1 MKIIVRRRLWPL
13 AGIGALLVALLGGCG
28 PIAATIDTQNA
39 LRDAGY
45 QSVSVNFSVGNTDEV
60 KVSVTVNAGATLSQ
74 ADDVAHIV
82 WNKFHER
89 FSLLA
94 VTVHGTS
101 PAVTRDYSYSDLVT
115 LFGPRNPAYDRT
127 SLSSATTRLGVI
139 VVVVLVVLIAVV
151 VVVIVMV
158 TRRRRRRPP
167 TWPPGGPPWMQGGP
181 PSGPGPWQ
189 PGGPPHWQ
197 GAPQSPV
204 PPGPHPPASYPMWPP
219 PQGPPPVGQ
228 GGPGPG
234 QAPEP
239 ESPPHGQVPGGA
251 GTRPDEAPAW
261 PPAPPPPSSD
271 D

>member
-1 MKIIVRRRLWPL
+1 MKTFARRRLWPL
-13 AGIGALLVALLGGCG
+13 AGIASLLVVLLGGCG

-60 KVSVTVNAGATLSQ
+60 KVSVTVNAEATLTQ

-139 VVVVLVVLIAVV
+139 VIVVLVVLVAAVV
-151 VVVIVMV
+151 FVIVMV

-167 TWPPGGPPWMQGGP
+167 TWPPGGPPWMQGRP
-181 PSGPGPWQ
+181 PPG
-189 PGGPPHWQ
+189 PGGPPPWQ
-197 GAPQSPV
+197 GGPQPPAPS
-204 PPGPHPPASYPMWPP
+204 GPQPPASYPTWPA
-219 PQGPPPVGQ
+219 PQGPPPRRVG
-228 GGPGPG
+228 PAPG
-234 QAPEP
+234 Q
-239 ESPPHGQVPGGA
+239 PPDWGRPQYGQPPGDA
-251 GTRPDEAPAW
+251 GSRPDEEPSW
-261 PPAPPPPSSD
+261 PPPPPPEN
-271 D
+271 

>member
-1 MKIIVRRRLWPL
+1 LKTIARRRLWPL
-13 AGIGALLVALLGGCG
+13 AGIATLLVALLGGCG

-101 PAVTRDYSYSDLVT
+101 PALTRDYSYSDLVT

-139 VVVVLVVLIAVV
+139 VIVVLVVLVAAVV
-151 VVVIVMV
+151 FVIVMV

-167 TWPPGGPPWMQGGP
+167 TWPAGGPPWMQGRP
-181 PSGPGPWQ
+181 PPG
-189 PGGPPHWQ
+189 PGGPPPWQ
-197 GAPQSPV
+197 GGPQPPAPS
-204 PPGPHPPASYPMWPP
+204 GPQPPASYPTWPA
-219 PQGPPPVGQ
+219 PQGPPPSGAA
-228 GGPGPG
+228 GPRPG
-234 QAPEP
+234 QPP
-239 ESPPHGQVPGGA
+239 ESGRPQYGQTPGDA
-251 GTRPDEAPAW
+251 GSPPDEAPAW
-261 PPAPPPPSSD
+261 PAPPPPPPEH
-271 D
+271 